1 MDLAYKQEVGV
12 GALVLVG
19 LALFAFGLFWFSG
32 RTIGAHGI
40 YVDAVFA
47 NVQGLKEGDPVL
59 VSGVKKGRVAKVRLD
74 RVGKVTVTLELL
86 SSDVRPRMNAGATIS
101 STDLFGAKQ
110 VDYFPGDTASPPL
123 PAARVIVG
131 TEQEQLADIAHGVA
145 TRANEL
151 IGNASGLVNNQLGVD
166 IHNTMIAT
174 QRAMN
179 TVTQMGGGPIV
190 NQTTQTLAAIQ
201 RVMSRIDTVLGAA
214 NPSATGKRIDTL
226 STNMAKLTEQLSQA
240 SNTLNGL
247 LTKMNRGDGTL
258 GKLASDTTLYND
270 LHQTLTALT
279 ALLTDLKER
288 PGRYLNVKVF

>member
-19 LALFAFGLFWFSG
+19 FALFVLGLFWFSG
-32 RTIGAHGI
+32 RSVGSHGV
-40 YVDAVFA
+40 YVDALFA

-74 RVGKVTVTLELL
+74 RVGKVTVTLEL
-86 SSDVRPRMNAGATIS
+86 SSDVRPHLNAGATIAS
-101 STDLFGAKQ
+101 LDFFGAKL
-110 VDYFPGDTASPPL
+110 VDYSPGAEDTPLL
-123 PAARVIVG
+123 PAGRQIIG
-131 TEQEQLADIAHGVA
+131 TEQEQLTDIAHGVA

-151 IGNASGLVNNQLGVD
+151 IGHASGLVNDQLAVD
-166 IHNTMIAT
+166 IHNTMVAT

-179 TVTQMGGGPIV
+179 TVAQTGGGPLV

-201 RVMSRIDTVLGAA
+201 HVMSRIDTVLGAA
-214 NPSATGKRIDTL
+214 NPAATGKRIDTL
-226 STNMAKLTEQLSQA
+226 STNMAKLTDQLSQA
-240 SNTLNGL
+240 SSTLNGL
-247 LTKMNRGDGTL
+247 LSKMNKGDGTL

-270 LHQTLTALT
+270 LHQTLAALT